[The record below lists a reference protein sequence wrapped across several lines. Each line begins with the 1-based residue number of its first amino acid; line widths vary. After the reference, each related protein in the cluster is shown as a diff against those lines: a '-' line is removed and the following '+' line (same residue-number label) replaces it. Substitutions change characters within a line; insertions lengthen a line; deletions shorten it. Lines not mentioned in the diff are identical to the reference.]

1 MGGWATIAHV
11 STASASKGPDDV
23 QPSVLHEA
31 TKDRTAEAPD
41 AAGTPVPDEPDA
53 GSAIPHPRRGPARM
67 PVPPLLSDLAGWGA
81 RLLLLAVIA
90 WLLLRVAQKLYLVSL
105 PTAAALLLT
114 ALLAPVVAALR
125 RRGVPRGV
133 ATSVTVLVMLAALVG
148 VLTWVVQRAVA
159 EAPRLS
165 TELSAAVQK
174 LPISNAALQRMRA
187 QFVDYL
193 QSGSGSLAG
202 GVISGVQAG
211 AEVLT
216 GVLLTLLLT
225 IILLAD
231 GDRMWEWL
239 VARLPEAARPRVQR
253 AGAPAWQRLSGWIRG
268 TFVIA
273 VFHSAVVA
281 TTLAILGV
289 PLVAPLTVLVFLG
302 SFIPLVG
309 AIVAGS
315 LATLV
320 TFASQGTTAAIVFV
334 IVLLIDNQI
343 EAHVL
348 QPFLVGRYVR
358 LHPFV
363 VAIVITAGALL
374 GGLAGA
380 LLAVPFTAALYAALT
395 HLPDPAPAP
404 HHARLLPRLP
414 SRHSDPPEHP
424 PPAPDTL
431 S

>member
-1 MGGWATIAHV
+1 M
-11 STASASKGPDDV
+11 STAPASNDPDDV
-23 QPSVLHEA
+23 PPSVLRETA
-31 TKDRTAEAPD
+31 SERTADAPD
-41 AAGTPVPDEPDA
+41 AADPPARVAPDTVGAVPL
-53 GSAIPHPRRGPARM
+53 GRRGPARM

-81 RLLLLAVIA
+81 RLLLLGVIA
-90 WLLLRVAQKLYLVSL
+90 WLLLRVSQKLYLVSL

-114 ALLAPVVAALR
+114 ALLAPVVSALR

-133 ATSVTVLVMLAALVG
+133 ATFVTVLVMLAALVG

-174 LPISNAALQRMRA
+174 LPISNAALLRMRA

-202 GVISGVQAG
+202 GVISGVQTG

-216 GVLLTLLLT
+216 GLLLTLLLT

-253 AGAPAWQRLSGWIRG
+253 AGAPAWQRLSGWMRG

-273 VFHSAVVA
+273 VFHSSVVA
-281 TTLAILGV
+281 ITLAVLGV

-334 IVLLIDNQI
+334 IVLLVDNQI

-395 HLPDPAPAP
+395 HLPDPAPPAP
-404 HHARLLPRLP
+404 HARRLPRLP
-414 SRHSDPPEHP
+414 GRHTDPPEP
-424 PPAPDTL
+424 PSPAVDTGW
-431 S
+431 

>member
-1 MGGWATIAHV
+1 VRDPLTDQTPGEPATPV
-11 STASASKGPDDV
+11 
-23 QPSVLHEA
+23 
-31 TKDRTAEAPD
+31 EAPD
-41 AAGTPVPDEPDA
+41 PVGAVPLE
-53 GSAIPHPRRGPARM
+53 RRGPPRM
-67 PVPPLLSDLAGWGA
+67 PVPPLLADLAGWGW
-81 RLLLLAVIA
+81 RLLLLSVIA
-90 WLLLRVAQKLYLVSL
+90 WLLLRVAQQLYLVSL
-105 PTAAALLLT
+105 PTAAALLMT
-114 ALLAPVVAALR
+114 ALLSPVVSALR
-125 RRGVPRGV
+125 RQGVPRGL
-133 ATSVTVLVMLAALVG
+133 ATAVTVLGMLAAVVG

-165 TELSAAVQK
+165 TELTAAVQK
-174 LPISNAALQRMRA
+174 LPISNATLLRLRGQV
-187 QFVDYL
+187 VDYL
-193 QSGSGSLAG
+193 QAGSGSLAS
-202 GVISGVQAG
+202 GVITGLQTG

-216 GVLLTLLLT
+216 GLLLTLLLT

-231 GDRMWEWL
+231 GDRMWVWL

-253 AGAPAWQRLSGWIRG
+253 AGAPAWDRLSGWIRG

-273 VFHSAVVA
+273 AFHAAVVA
-281 TTLAILGV
+281 TTLMVLGV
-289 PLVAPLTVLVFLG
+289 PLVAPLSVLVFLG

-334 IVLLIDNQI
+334 IVLLLDNQI

-380 LLAVPFTAALYAALT
+380 LLAVPFTASLYAALSN
-395 HLPDPAPAP
+395 LPDPEPQP
-404 HHARLLPRLP
+404 HRARRLPRRPGRGRHP
-414 SRHSDPPEHP
+414 S
-424 PPAPDTL
+424 
-431 S
+431 

>member
-1 MGGWATIAHV
+1 VTAPETGGRITMAAV
-11 STASASKGPDDV
+11 STATASEDPDDV
-23 QPSVLHEA
+23 RPALQADAGTDQVAAESTGEP
-31 TKDRTAEAPD
+31 TAPRVPD
-41 AAGTPVPDEPDA
+41 AAGVVPL
-53 GSAIPHPRRGPARM
+53 GRPRQARM
-67 PVPPLLSDLAGWGA
+67 PVPPLLTDLAGWGW
-81 RLLLLAVIA
+81 RLLLLTVIA

-105 PTAAALLLT
+105 PLAAALLLT
-114 ALLAPVVAALR
+114 ALLTPVVTALR
-125 RRGVPRGV
+125 RHHVPRGL
-133 ATSVTVLVMLAALVG
+133 ATGLTVLGMLAAVVG
-148 VLTWVVQRAVA
+148 LLTWVVQRAVA
-159 EAPRLS
+159 EAPTLS

-174 LPISNAALQRMRA
+174 LPISNATLIRLRGQI
-187 QFVDYL
+187 VDYL

-202 GVISGVQAG
+202 GVITGLQTG

-216 GVLLTLLLT
+216 GVLLTFLLT
-225 IILLAD
+225 VILLAD
-231 GDRMWEWL
+231 GDRIWGWI
-239 VARLPEAARPRVQR
+239 VARLPESARPRMER
-253 AGAPAWQRLSGWIRG
+253 AGVPAWQRLSGWIRG
-268 TFVIA
+268 TVVIA
-273 VFHSAVVA
+273 VFHSVVVA
-281 TTLAILGV
+281 VTLAVLGV

-309 AIVAGS
+309 AILAGS

-334 IVLLIDNQI
+334 VVLLIDNQV

-380 LLAVPFTAALYAALT
+380 LLAVPFTAAAYAALT
-395 HLPDPAPAP
+395 HLPDPQPPP
-404 HHARLLPRLP
+404 HRPRLP
-414 SRHSDPPEHP
+414 RRHSQQNRV
-424 PPAPDTL
+424 

>member
-1 MGGWATIAHV
+1 VRDPLSGETPEEPAT
-11 STASASKGPDDV
+11 P
-23 QPSVLHEA
+23 
-31 TKDRTAEAPD
+31 AEAPD
-41 AAGTPVPDEPDA
+41 PAGAVPLE
-53 GSAIPHPRRGPARM
+53 RRGPARM
-67 PVPPLLSDLAGWGA
+67 PVPPLLADLAGWGW
-81 RLLLLAVIA
+81 RLLLISVIA
-90 WLLLRVAQKLYLVSL
+90 WLLLRVAQQLYLVSL
-105 PTAAALLLT
+105 PTAAALLMT
-114 ALLAPVVAALR
+114 ALLSPLVSVLR
-125 RRGVPRGV
+125 RRGVPRGL
-133 ATSVTVLVMLAALVG
+133 ATAVTVLGMLAAVVG

-159 EAPRLS
+159 EAPKLS
-165 TELSAAVQK
+165 TELTAAVQK
-174 LPISNAALQRMRA
+174 LPISNATLLRLRGQV
-187 QFVDYL
+187 VDYL
-193 QSGSGSLAG
+193 QSDSGSLAS
-202 GVISGVQAG
+202 GVITGLQTG

-216 GVLLTLLLT
+216 GLLLTLLLT

-231 GDRMWEWL
+231 GDRMWGWL

-253 AGAPAWQRLSGWIRG
+253 AGAPAWDRLSGWIRG

-273 VFHSAVVA
+273 AFHAVVVA
-281 TTLAILGV
+281 TTLIVLGV
-289 PLVAPLTVLVFLG
+289 PLVAPLSVLVFLG

-334 IVLLIDNQI
+334 VVLLLDNQI

-380 LLAVPFTAALYAALT
+380 LLAVPFTASLYAALSY
-395 HLPDPAPAP
+395 LPDPQPPP
-404 HHARLLPRLP
+404 HRARRLPRRPGRQRRP
-414 SRHSDPPEHP
+414 S
-424 PPAPDTL
+424 
-431 S
+431 

>member
-1 MGGWATIAHV
+1 MAAV
-11 STASASKGPDDV
+11 STAAANEDPDDV
-23 QPSVLHEA
+23 RPAGEPS
-31 TKDRTAEAPD
+31 APEPVD
-41 AAGTPVPDEPDA
+41 AADAVPL
-53 GSAIPHPRRGPARM
+53 GRSGPARM
-67 PVPPLLSDLAGWGA
+67 PVPPLLVDLAGWGW
-81 RLLLLAVIA
+81 RLLLLSVIA
-90 WLLLRVAQKLYLVSL
+90 WLLLRVAQRLYLVSL
-105 PTAAALLLT
+105 PIAASLLLT
-114 ALLAPVVAALR
+114 ALLTPVVTGLR
-125 RRGVPRGV
+125 RRRLPRGL
-133 ATSVTVLVMLAALVG
+133 ATALTVLGMLTAVVWL
-148 VLTWVVQRAVA
+148 LTWVVQRAIA
-159 EAPRLS
+159 EAPTLS
-165 TELSAAVQK
+165 SELSAAVQQ
-174 LPISNAALQRMRA
+174 LPISNASLLRMRG

-193 QSGSGSLAG
+193 QSGGGSLAS

-211 AEVLT
+211 AEVIT

-231 GDRMWEWL
+231 GDRIWDWL
-239 VARLPEAARPRVQR
+239 VARLPQSARARVQR
-253 AGAPAWQRLSGWIRG
+253 AGAPAWERLSGWIRG
-268 TFVIA
+268 TLIIA
-273 VFHSAVVA
+273 VFHSIVVA
-281 TTLAILGV
+281 VTLTVLRV

-302 SFIPLVG
+302 SFIPLIGALVG
-309 AIVAGS
+309 GG

-395 HLPDPAPAP
+395 HLPDP
-404 HHARLLPRLP
+404 
-414 SRHSDPPEHP
+414 P
-424 PPAPDTL
+424 PPPHRPRRNPRRL
-431 S
+431 GQQPRPS

>member
-1 MGGWATIAHV
+1 
-11 STASASKGPDDV
+11 
-23 QPSVLHEA
+23 
-31 TKDRTAEAPD
+31 
-41 AAGTPVPDEPDA
+41 
-53 GSAIPHPRRGPARM
+53 
-67 PVPPLLSDLAGWGA
+67 
-81 RLLLLAVIA
+81 
-90 WLLLRVAQKLYLVSL
+90 
-105 PTAAALLLT
+105 
-114 ALLAPVVAALR
+114 
-125 RRGVPRGV
+125 
-133 ATSVTVLVMLAALVG
+133 
-148 VLTWVVQRAVA
+148 
-159 EAPRLS
+159 
-165 TELSAAVQK
+165 
-174 LPISNAALQRMRA
+174 
-187 QFVDYL
+187 
-193 QSGSGSLAG
+193 
-202 GVISGVQAG
+202 
-211 AEVLT
+211 
-216 GVLLTLLLT
+216 VLLTLLLT

-273 VFHSAVVA
+273 VFHSGVVA
-281 TTLAILGV
+281 ITLVSLGV

-395 HLPDPAPAP
+395 HLPDPAPPP
-404 HHARLLPRLP
+404 HHALRLPRLP
-414 SRHSDPPEHP
+414 SRHSDPPEP
-424 PPAPDTL
+424 PSPAHDKP
-431 S
+431 

>member
-1 MGGWATIAHV
+1 MAAM
-11 STASASKGPDDV
+11 STAAANEGPDDV
-23 QPSVLHEA
+23 RPALLRDAV
-31 TKDRTAEAPD
+31 TDRAAAEAADEPP
-41 AAGTPVPDEPDA
+41 APEVPDEPPAPEVPDA
-53 GSAIPHPRRGPARM
+53 AASEPLGRPGPARM
-67 PVPPLLSDLAGWGA
+67 PVPPLLVDLAGWGW
-81 RLLLLAVIA
+81 RLLLLSVVA
-90 WLLLRVAQKLYLVSL
+90 WLALRVAQQLYLVSL
-105 PTAAALLLT
+105 PLAASLLMT
-114 ALLAPVVAALR
+114 ALLAPVVSALR
-125 RRGVPRGV
+125 RRHVPRGL
-133 ATSVTVLVMLAALVG
+133 ATALTVLGMLAAVVG
-148 VLTWVVQRAVA
+148 LLTWVVQRAIA
-159 EAPRLS
+159 EAPTLS
-165 TELSAAVQK
+165 SELSAAVQK
-174 LPISNAALQRMRA
+174 LPISNASLVRLRA

-202 GVISGVQAG
+202 GVITGVQTG
-211 AEVLT
+211 AEVIT

-231 GDRMWEWL
+231 GDRIWGWL
-239 VARLPEAARPRVQR
+239 VARLPKSARPRVQR

-268 TFVIA
+268 TLIIA

-281 TTLAILGV
+281 VTLAVLRV

-309 AIVAGS
+309 AVLAGS

-320 TFASQGTTAAIVFV
+320 TFASQGATAAIVLV
-334 IVLLIDNQI
+334 VVLLIDNQI

-380 LLAVPFTAALYAALT
+380 LLAVPFTAATYAALT
-395 HLPDPAPAP
+395 HLPDPQPPP
-404 HHARLLPRLP
+404 HRARRLPRRP
-414 SRHSDPPEHP
+414 GRQPRP
-424 PPAPDTL
+424 T
-431 S
+431 

>member
-1 MGGWATIAHV
+1 M
-11 STASASKGPDDV
+11 TAAPAPDDPADV
-23 QPSVLHEA
+23 RPSAPGETPDGTSEEPA
-31 TKDRTAEAPD
+31 T
-41 AAGTPVPDEPDA
+41 AGPVVANEGA
-53 GSAIPHPRRGPARM
+53 VHLVGHPGPARM
-67 PVPPLLSDLAGWGA
+67 PVPPLLADLAGWGW
-81 RLLLLAVIA
+81 RLLLLSVIS
-90 WLLLRVAQKLYLVSL
+90 WLFLRVAQQLYLVSL
-105 PTAAALLLT
+105 PVAASLLMTALLLP
-114 ALLAPVVAALR
+114 AVAGLR
-125 RRGVPRGV
+125 RMGLPRAL
-133 ATSVTVLVMLAALVG
+133 ATGVTVLGMLAAVVGLLV
-148 VLTWVVQRAVA
+148 WVVERAIA
-159 EAPRLS
+159 EAPTLS
-165 TELSAAVQK
+165 IELSSAVQR
-174 LPISNAALQRMRA
+174 LPVSNATLERLRA

-202 GVISGVQAG
+202 GVLTGLQTG

-231 GDRMWEWL
+231 GEGMWSWL
-239 VARLPEAARPRVQR
+239 VARLPEGARPRVER
-253 AGAPAWQRLSGWIRG
+253 AGLPAWERLSGWMRG
-268 TFVIA
+268 TVLIA
-273 VFHSAVVA
+273 AFHSAVVSVS
-281 TTLAILGV
+281 LVVLGV

-320 TFASQGTTAAIVFV
+320 TFAAQGTTAAIVFV
-334 IVLLIDNQI
+334 VVLLIDNQV

-363 VAIVITAGALL
+363 VAVVITAGALL

-395 HLPDPAPAP
+395 NLPDPLPPP
-404 HHARLLPRLP
+404 HRAHRLPRRPGSRTPRP
-414 SRHSDPPEHP
+414 S
-424 PPAPDTL
+424 
-431 S
+431 